1 VGHEGPVGPPPVMRL
16 SDREALAVIVSVE
29 GVGPIT
35 LERLLLAFGGPVA
48 VLEAARRPTSAR
60 DLRAASRDPDGIGH
74 PMTVGAAEALA
85 VAAHTSADVLAAM
98 HRAGV
103 QALVLEDAAYPARLR
118 LIELPPRVLFIR
130 GEARALEAAS
140 VVAVVGTRRPTD
152 AGRRTAARVGA
163 ALSRAG
169 ALVVSGLAVGI
180 DGAAHAAVVAEGGLT
195 VAVIGS
201 GHEQL
206 FPRSHDR
213 LADAIVDGGGAVIS
227 EHAPGTLPTRGTFPR
242 RNRIISGL
250 SDAVVVVEAPARSG
264 ALLTAS
270 WALEQGRECFLV
282 PGAIEARIVS
292 GVPQLLEDLNL
303 APAAAFPA
311 PPAAATGDLAAK
323 RSRAATTVPPAR
335 PTRSPTAAAVR
346 VELSP
351 REDALAMWLS
361 RGMSTADELVA
372 LTGLSIG
379 SVLGGLTTLE
389 TAGLVV
395 GTYGRYRPAGPLA
408 AAGPE
413 VRPGPADRAAD
424 PADEAADPAA

>member
-1 VGHEGPVGPPPVMRL
+1 
-16 SDREALAVIVSVE
+16 
-29 GVGPIT
+29 
-35 LERLLLAFGGPVA
+35 
-48 VLEAARRPTSAR
+48 
-60 DLRAASRDPDGIGH
+60 
-74 PMTVGAAEALA
+74 
-85 VAAHTSADVLAAM
+85 
-98 HRAGV
+98 
-103 QALVLEDAAYPARLR
+103 
-118 LIELPPRVLFIR
+118 
-130 GEARALEAAS
+130 
-140 VVAVVGTRRPTD
+140 
-152 AGRRTAARVGA
+152 
-163 ALSRAG
+163 
-169 ALVVSGLAVGI
+169 
-180 DGAAHAAVVAEGGLT
+180 
-195 VAVIGS
+195 
-201 GHEQL
+201 
-206 FPRSHDR
+206 
-213 LADAIVDGGGAVIS
+213 
-227 EHAPGTLPTRGTFPR
+227 
-242 RNRIISGL
+242 
-250 SDAVVVVEAPARSG
+250 
-264 ALLTAS
+264 
-270 WALEQGRECFLV
+270 V
-282 PGAIEARIVS
+282 PGAIDAPQSAGCLAWLRDYAGEARIVS

-413 VRPGPADRAAD
+413 IRPGPADRAAD